1 MSMGRHPA
9 NSPIRSN
16 LHRMISIKKL
26 YKEGKMYMS
35 EDEMG
40 AIQRGQL
47 NEYLL

>member
-1 MSMGRHPA
+1 MSMGRNYP

-35 EDEMG
+35 KDEME